1 MKNNIT
7 QVFFRKTGK
16 KTEINSTVIGII
28 DYKCAK
34 CTKNT

>member
-7 QVFFRKTGK
+7 QVFFQKTGK

-28 DYKCAK
+28 NCECAK
-34 CTKNT
+34 YTKNI